1 MTGRPFSGYLS
12 VLDGTR
18 TDNILR
24 TRLPME
30 YQSFRG
36 CDTFS
41 RIRDSDVKGA
51 FTGREVMMKYIGL
64 VYTIKSKLPFGD
76 ESRAKIVAEEASTIY
91 VQMHSFRGFDSRKRS
106 LDALQRDSRGV
117 LEIVIKRRE

>member
-51 FTGREVMMKYIGL
+51 FTGRGVMMKYIDS

-76 ESRAKIVAEEASTIY
+76 ESRAKIVVEEASTIY
-91 VQMHSFRGFDSRKRS
+91 MSKCIASGVSIRGNARWMLCS
-106 LDALQRDSRGV
+106 V
-117 LEIVIKRRE
+117 ILEVFWKL

>member
-51 FTGREVMMKYIGL
+51 FTGRGVMMKYIDS
-64 VYTIKSKLPFGD
+64 VYTIKSKLGD

-91 VQMHSFRGFDSRKRS
+91 TSKCIAS
-106 LDALQRDSRGV
+106 GV
-117 LEIVIKRRE
+117 SIQGNARWMLCSVILEVFWKL

>member
-1 MTGRPFSGYLS
+1 MTGRLFSGYLS

-51 FTGREVMMKYIGL
+51 FTGRGVMMRYIDS
-64 VYTIKSKLPFGD
+64 VYTIKSKLGD

-91 VQMHSFRGFDSRKRS
+91 VQMHSFRGFDSRKHS

>member
-51 FTGREVMMKYIGL
+51 FTGRVMMKYIDS

-76 ESRAKIVAEEASTIY
+76 ESRAKIVVEEASTIY

>member
-51 FTGREVMMKYIGL
+51 FTGRGTSNDEIYR
-64 VYTIKSKLPFGD
+64 FGVHD
-76 ESRAKIVAEEASTIY
+76 KIEAW
-91 VQMHSFRGFDSRKRS
+91 G
-106 LDALQRDSRGV
+106 
-117 LEIVIKRRE
+117 